1 MNPSNTIHQDFVWYH
16 CRRRSLGTFSSHL
29 WVSVHGRRVS
39 TACAAW
45 RMLTETSSEK
55 RTHKNL
61 DGDPFRKAL
70 YGGFQ
75 KWGYPNSWM
84 VYKGK
89 ITLKWMIWGTPI
101 LGNLHMMRM
110 WKLREHIIHQKSMVH
125 ELLAT
130 VAPKCCRSNRR
141 HQVKKKRFGSKWGT
155 PVKRWCL
162 TPSKMDVCNY
172 TIYIIPSSK
181 LT

>member
-1 MNPSNTIHQDFVWYH
+1 
-16 CRRRSLGTFSSHL
+16 
-29 WVSVHGRRVS
+29 
-39 TACAAW
+39 
-45 RMLTETSSEK
+45 MLTETSSEK

-172 TIYIIPSSK
+172 TIYI
-181 LT
+181 